1 MFRRKDILSIA
12 EIADRIKLSKTS
24 VTKVVNDF
32 GKKGLVVAAGKGNST
47 DVGGKKPELFAFNA
61 AYSCV
66 IALTI
71 GIDFITGAVMDL
83 KCSFINHR
91 SVKCAANTSY
101 KTAVRNMAGMIHRLI
116 RDSGLKIDVL
126 NPIVIGCE
134 GVIDAYNGIIRY
146 TIHHKWG
153 QNLPLREDLVR
164 ALGFPVNIYVDNNF
178 RLAGYIDTIGNGDTY
193 DSQAVIITSNSAGG
207 TILENQQLI
216 HGSSGFVGEFGH
228 IIVEPD
234 SDIKCDCGGY
244 GCFGILVSPG
254 ILLARAAKL
263 CGTYP
268 ESLMYSKTREGTLTI
283 ADIFAASNQNDPFA
297 CALMDQVIRYFA
309 IVIHNIVLL
318 RDPERV
324 IIQGIYAAAGEY
336 FLKKLQEK
344 VNTLPYYKMKRNLPI
359 IYSSVSGINPAL
371 IGAGYYA
378 VDLLLDTNSL
388 YD

>member
-12 EIADRIKLSKTS
+12 EIANRINLSKTS

-32 GKKGLVVAAGKGNST
+32 EKKGLVVAMGKGNST
-47 DVGGKKPELFAFNA
+47 DVGGKKPEMFAFNA
-61 AYSCV
+61 AYSRV

-71 GIDFITGAVMDL
+71 GIDFMTGAVMDL
-83 KCSFINHR
+83 KCNFINQR
-91 SVKCAANTSY
+91 SIKCAPNTSY
-101 KTAVRNMAGMIHRLI
+101 RTAVRNMAGMIHRMI
-116 RDSGLKIDVL
+116 KDSGLEIDVS
-126 NPIVIGCE
+126 NPIVVGCE

-153 QNLPLREDLVR
+153 QNLPLREDLAR
-164 ALGFPVNIYVDNNF
+164 ALGFPINIYVDNNF
-178 RLAGYIDTIGNGDTY
+178 RLAGYIDTIGNGDTC

-216 HGSSGFVGEFGH
+216 HGNNGFVGEFGH
-228 IIVEPD
+228 MIVEPD
-234 SDIKCDCGGY
+234 SDIRCDCGGY
-244 GCFGILVSPG
+244 GCFGILISPN
-254 ILLARAAKL
+254 IVLARAGKL
-263 CGTYP
+263 CRKHP
-268 ESLMYSKTREGTLTI
+268 ESLIYSKTREGILNIT
-283 ADIFAASNQNDPFA
+283 DIFTASNQNDPFA
-297 CALMDQVIRYFA
+297 CTLMDQIIRYFT

-318 RDPERV
+318 RDPERI

-371 IGAGYYA
+371 VGAGYYA